1 MKEKS
6 VIVES
11 DRESVWDYPLPPR
24 VEDFPKPIKILFDGK
39 VIADSLDSKRVLEK
53 GHPPVYYLPMQDINS
68 ILLKPA
74 SRRTWCEWKG
84 QAKYFDVVVG
94 NQISRNAAWFYPD
107 PTPEYVEIAGYVAFY
122 ADKMEACFVGDERV
136 EAQEGGFYGGW
147 ITSNIQGPFKGI
159 PSGKV
164 IPEPI
169 DK

>member
-1 MKEKS
+1 VNEKF
-6 VIVES
+6 VIAES
-11 DRESVWDYPLPPR
+11 ESESAWDYPLPPK

-39 VIADSLDSKRVLEK
+39 VIVDSLDSKRVLEK

-68 ILLKPA
+68 KLLKPA

-107 PTPEYVEIAGYVAFY
+107 PTPEFVEIAGYVAFY

-147 ITSNIQGPFKGI
+147 ITSNIQGPFKGF

>member
-6 VIVES
+6 VIAES

-39 VIADSLDSKRVLEK
+39 VIVDSLDSKRVLEK

-68 ILLKPA
+68 KLLKPA

-107 PTPEYVEIAGYVAFY
+107 PTPEFVEIAGYVAFY

-147 ITSNIQGPFKGI
+147 ITSNIQGPFKGF